1 MPRIARTVGLAFGLL
16 GGLVAS
22 QAPEF
27 GQQYRQRLGGAIDE
41 LNRVV
46 TRFDEDARATG
57 QERDSAIDQLR
68 QNPDRLTSLQG
79 AAMRANIER
88 RDRLEGQR
96 QAFAEAGP
104 FARLGL
110 LLREGDTDLARA
122 AYRDFEPAVPTTQE
136 GFVTAAIGFLLGYGC
151 RASSACRCGAR
162 SYGDRGCAPP
172 EAHLTAPARCGT
184 ARGPTCRCPPGRSPG
199 GLRAAS
205 SRCRRP

>member
-46 TRFDEDARATG
+46 ARFDEDARATG

-136 GFVTAAIGFLLGYGC
+136 GFVTAAIGFILGYLLSRLIGVPLR
-151 RASSACRCGAR
+151 RAFIRR
-162 SYGDRGCAPP
+162 PRM
-172 EAHLTAPARCGT
+172 
-184 ARGPTCRCPPGRSPG
+184 
-199 GLRAAS
+199 RAA
-205 SRCRRP
+205 

>member
-1 MPRIARTVGLAFGLL
+1 LPRIARTVGLAFGLL

-27 GQQYRQRLGGAIDE
+27 EQQYRQRLGGAIDE
-41 LNRVV
+41 LNRIV

-88 RDRLEGQR
+88 RDRLERQR
-96 QAFAEAGP
+96 QAFSEAGP
-104 FARLGL
+104 FARIGL

-136 GFVTAAIGFLLGYGC
+136 GFVTAGIGFILGYLLSRLIGVPL
-151 RASSACRCGAR
+151 RRMLMR
-162 SYGDRGCAPP
+162 RP
-172 EAHLTAPARCGT
+172 RV
-184 ARGPTCRCPPGRSPG
+184 
-199 GLRAAS
+199 RAA
-205 SRCRRP
+205 

>member
-1 MPRIARTVGLAFGLL
+1 LPRIARTVGLAFGLL
-16 GGLVAS
+16 GGVVAS

-122 AYRDFEPAVPTTQE
+122 AYRDFEPAIPTTQE
-136 GFVTAAIGFLLGYGC
+136 GFVTAVLGFLLGYGLSRLLGVPLR
-151 RASSACRCGAR
+151 RAFIRR
-162 SYGDRGCAPP
+162 SRMR
-172 EAHLTAPARCGT
+172 PA
-184 ARGPTCRCPPGRSPG
+184 
-199 GLRAAS
+199 
-205 SRCRRP
+205 

>member
-41 LNRVV
+41 LNRIV

-88 RDRLEGQR
+88 RDRLERQR
-96 QAFAEAGP
+96 QAFSEAGP
-104 FARLGL
+104 FARIGL

-136 GFVTAAIGFLLGYGC
+136 GFVTVGIGFILGYLLSRLIGVPL
-151 RASSACRCGAR
+151 RRMLMR
-162 SYGDRGCAPP
+162 RP
-172 EAHLTAPARCGT
+172 RV
-184 ARGPTCRCPPGRSPG
+184 
-199 GLRAAS
+199 RAA
-205 SRCRRP
+205 

>member
-1 MPRIARTVGLAFGLL
+1 MEPGRKTRACKVAKALAEVTEQEVREALVPDEDETRGRHLPRIVRTVGLAFGLL

-41 LNRVV
+41 LNRIV

-88 RDRLEGQR
+88 LDRLEGQR
-96 QAFAEAGP
+96 QAFSEAGP
-104 FARLGL
+104 FARIAL

-122 AYRDFEPAVPTTQE
+122 AYRDFEPAVPMTEE
-136 GFVTAAIGFLLGYGC
+136 GFVTAGIGFLLAAICC
-151 RASSACRCGAR
+151 RA
-162 SYGDRGCAPP
+162 
-172 EAHLTAPARCGT
+172 
-184 ARGPTCRCPPGRSPG
+184 
-199 GLRAAS
+199 
-205 SRCRRP
+205 

>member
-1 MPRIARTVGLAFGLL
+1 LPRIARTVGLAFGLL

-41 LNRVV
+41 LNRIV

-88 RDRLEGQR
+88 RDRLERQR
-96 QAFAEAGP
+96 QAFSEAGP
-104 FARLGL
+104 FARIGL

-122 AYRDFEPAVPTTQE
+122 TYRDFEPAVPTTQE
-136 GFVTAAIGFLLGYGC
+136 GFVTAGIGFILGYLLSRLIGVPL
-151 RASSACRCGAR
+151 RRMLMR
-162 SYGDRGCAPP
+162 RP
-172 EAHLTAPARCGT
+172 RV
-184 ARGPTCRCPPGRSPG
+184 
-199 GLRAAS
+199 RAA
-205 SRCRRP
+205 